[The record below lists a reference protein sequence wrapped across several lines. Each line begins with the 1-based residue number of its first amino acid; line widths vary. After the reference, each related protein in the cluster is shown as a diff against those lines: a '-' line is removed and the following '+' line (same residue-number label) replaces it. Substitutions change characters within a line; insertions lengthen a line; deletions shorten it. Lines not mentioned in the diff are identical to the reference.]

1 LIDSAAIQFTKDERV
16 IKDEDFAYFQALV
29 FKLAGIT
36 LSDKKRDL
44 LLTRLTSHLKN
55 SNLGSYSDYRNYLQ
69 SLPEDHGEWQSF
81 INLMTT
87 NKTDFFREIR
97 HFQYIEEVLIP
108 KWIQAKK
115 SEINVWSAACSTG
128 EEPYTLAMFLE
139 AKLPAGMTYKIF
151 ASDIDTNVLAKA
163 KNGVYSMI
171 KESEIPEEYRK
182 KSIEYGRG
190 EIADWFRIKSS
201 LKSKITF
208 SAFNLVEDSKSDG
221 KFDLILCRNVMIYFS
236 RAVVE
241 KVAINLAQSCLDDGI
256 LFIGHS
262 ESLQGTKTP
271 WKVTTASVYSK
282 NRR

>member
-1 LIDSAAIQFTKDERV
+1 MSELAIQFTKDERV

-55 SNLGSYSDYRNYLQ
+55 SELGSYSDYRNYLQ
-69 SLPEDHGEWQSF
+69 GLPEDHGEWQNF

-97 HFQYIEEVLIP
+97 HFEYIEEVLIP
-108 KWIQAKK
+108 KWIQSKK
-115 SEINVWSAACSTG
+115 NEIKVWSAACSTG
-128 EEPYTLAMFLE
+128 EEAYTLAMFLE
-139 AKLPAGMTYKIF
+139 AKLPVGMTYKIF

-201 LKSKITF
+201 LKSKIAF
-208 SAFNLVEDSKSDG
+208 STFNLVEDSMDE

-241 KVAINLAQSCLDDGI
+241 KVAINLSKSCMDDGI

>member
-1 LIDSAAIQFTKDERV
+1 MSELAIQFSKDERV

-55 SNLGSYSDYRNYLQ
+55 SDLGSYSDYRNYLQ
-69 SLPEDHGEWQSF
+69 SLPEDHGEWQNF

-108 KWIQAKK
+108 KWIQSKK

-139 AKLPAGMTYKIF
+139 AKLPVGMTYKIF

-241 KVAINLAQSCLDDGI
+241 KVAINLSQSCLDDGI